1 MIGLGVLN
9 FAIPWTI
16 FGIAETHVPSGAAAV
31 ANASAPLWSA
41 VLATLFLAAEPLDAR
56 RSAGLLLGFAGVI
69 VLMGGDL
76 QDLSGAAAASILL
89 ILAATFCYATSAVSI
104 RKWLHAVPPVPLASV
119 QVATAACLLV
129 PAALFTG
136 AFDDAEIGAKT
147 AGSALALGAFGS
159 GLAVV
164 AYMHLIQNAG
174 PVRAS
179 VVTYLAPPIGVFLGW
194 LLLDETLGWNLVAAL
209 GFILAGVALVQ
220 GVRLRTF
227 AGRLWPAA
235 PAPAPSPD

>member
-1 MIGLGVLN
+1 MIALGVLN
-9 FAIPWTI
+9 FAIPWTL

-41 VLATLFLAAEPLDAR
+41 VLATLFLAAEPLDGR

-89 ILAATFCYATSAVSI
+89 ILAATLCYAASAVSI
-104 RKWLHAVPPVPLASV
+104 RRWLRDVPPVPLASV
-119 QVATAACLLV
+119 QVATAACLLM
-129 PAALFTG
+129 PAALVTG
-136 AFDDAEIGAKT
+136 AFDDADIGTQA
-147 AGSALALGAFGS
+147 ASSALALGALGS

-164 AYMHLIQNAG
+164 GYMYLIQNAG

-194 LLLDETLGWNLVAAL
+194 LLLDESLGWNLFAAL
-209 GFILAGVALVQ
+209 GFILAGAALVQ
-220 GVRLRTF
+220 GVKGRRF
-227 AGRLWPAA
+227 ASRFWPAT
-235 PAPAPSPD
+235 PAPAASPD